1 MDQALLLAYS
11 AQHIH
16 TSSSVVRLIQSHIS
30 LDPNPLLQKLF
41 MELCLI
47 YIDNMLISS
56 HKLSYLHYCP
66 LLFLRYLFLLC
77 SLAAVGVLWLSV
89 GHFVLLIDHRQDQY
103 GDLDV
108 ELLLDQSDSSVQ
120 GKVGPLGQS
129 LRVDQVLD
137 DLGRLPLRAWFLP
150 ETTVDYAEAVHFPA
164 NDNAHA

>member
-11 AQHIH
+11 AQYIH

-77 SLAAVGVLWLSV
+77 SLAQVGVLWLGV
-89 GHFVLLIDHRQDQY
+89 GHFVLLID
-103 GDLDV
+103 L
-108 ELLLDQSDSSVQ
+108 
-120 GKVGPLGQS
+120 
-129 LRVDQVLD
+129 
-137 DLGRLPLRAWFLP
+137 
-150 ETTVDYAEAVHFPA
+150 
-164 NDNAHA
+164 

>member
-1 MDQALLLAYS
+1 
-11 AQHIH
+11 
-16 TSSSVVRLIQSHIS
+16 
-30 LDPNPLLQKLF
+30 

-47 YIDNMLISS
+47 NIDNMLISS

-77 SLAAVGVLWLSV
+77 SLAQVGVLWLGV
-89 GHFVLLIDHRQDQY
+89 GHFVLLIDLRQGLY

-150 ETTVDYAEAVHFPA
+150 
-164 NDNAHA
+164 

>member
-1 MDQALLLAYS
+1 MKLALVYVYDLLAC
-11 AQHIH
+11 
-16 TSSSVVRLIQSHIS
+16 T
-30 LDPNPLLQKLF
+30 
-41 MELCLI
+41 
-47 YIDNMLISS
+47 

-66 LLFLRYLFLLC
+66 LLFLRYLFLRS

-89 GHFVLLIDHRQDQY
+89 GHFVLLIDHRQGLY
-103 GDLDV
+103 GDLYV

-150 ETTVDYAEAVHFPA
+150 
-164 NDNAHA
+164 